1 MHTKYYLRWLD
12 TSSYLY
18 SVNPKYI
25 NDENNM
31 CSYFFL
37 HSLSSGDLSII
48 LSLVIKNATEKDN
61 QAIYLMKAFY

>member
-1 MHTKYYLRWLD
+1 M
-12 TSSYLY
+12 Y

-25 NDENNM
+25 NDQNDM
-31 CSYFFL
+31 CSYFLL

-61 QAIYLMKAFY
+61 QSIYLMKAFVLRAF